1 MASCLDKIK
10 HPNYSNQ
17 LRLPLYSPG
26 MGTICNMGAELGAT
40 TSVFPFNQRMADYL
54 AATERQDIADEAA
67 KYKDSLLSPD
77 AGCKYDQVSHDGVSK
92 NLNLDE
98 HF

>member
-1 MASCLDKIK
+1 
-10 HPNYSNQ
+10 
-17 LRLPLYSPG
+17 

-54 AATERQDIADEAA
+54 TATERQAIADEAA

-77 AGCKYDQVSHDGVSK
+77 AGCKYDQVGSW
-92 NLNLDE
+92 
-98 HF
+98 

>member
-1 MASCLDKIK
+1 
-10 HPNYSNQ
+10 
-17 LRLPLYSPG
+17 

-54 AATERQDIADEAA
+54 TATERSDIAGEAA

-77 AGCKYDQVSHDGVSK
+77 AGCQYDQVIGKRRITFVKFSSMFFR
-92 NLNLDE
+92 LWRLT
-98 HF
+98 